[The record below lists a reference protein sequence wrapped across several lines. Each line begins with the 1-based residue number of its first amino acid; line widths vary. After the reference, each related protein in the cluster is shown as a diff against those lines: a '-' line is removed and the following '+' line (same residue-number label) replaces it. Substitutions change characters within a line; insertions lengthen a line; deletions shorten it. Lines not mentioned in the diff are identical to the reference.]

1 MNLLP
6 RRYHPI
12 ITPGL
17 ENAPVERLNFV
28 LAKRAERAE
37 QHAMSLRCVVAHVD
51 ATELFAKLD
60 LARRDKARLAG
71 YYDSTIDKMSFAW
84 VSKMG
89 YLAGL
94 ATTDPRGSGPVTPQV
109 VEDVLAKLVEVFKS
123 WNAKHYMESVAEGCK
138 AIEQRPEQTTF
149 SLGDESDK
157 RIAAQHRAA
166 LYTRFGA
173 GNIAD
178 NGLLALHERVAI
190 AVFEPQ
196 RDRYCS
202 EIGFCPS
209 DLVRIANTYARM
221 QIAGTPATRQAPS
234 HEPELSEA
242 DTSAS
247 YPLMSG
253 CLWSVD
259 EVAEAVNVTRVE
271 ASRML
276 NAFCT
281 EFDAHKG
288 MLLPGDPNPCQRQPL
303 LRVSGDTYVVP
314 HFALI
319 PPAVYSWTLHHA
331 RTTEGRNTVAKT
343 FRRVDRPQAT
353 ENIVADAL
361 RQVFADDTVVPNME
375 YGDKRLELAGELDC
389 IVDAAVP
396 ILVEV
401 KDLKLFDE
409 GRRGDMAPVERV
421 AKDGFGRAY
430 DQLARARRFIVDEG
444 GRTFRPRHD
453 ASSIT
458 ALQLSTNIPDT
469 VSIVITF
476 EEQSGVG
483 GDAWAFT
490 PWAHPPPVWTT
501 SLSAFIL
508 VCDHLAGDPAAF
520 FHYARRRQQRVGDGF
535 HDWNDIR
542 AFAEY
547 LYDRF
552 SGATSDTEGW
562 LAPEHPHWTEL
573 RTLTARLS
581 SYYAQPSD
589 PLTRP
594 QEISGVPTEITEAL
608 SDCAGRHPLEWIHA
622 AEAVMLVPPHS
633 WHKWRRHCQRH
644 AGREIPFLL
653 PGGNMQLVLSTTRNA
668 PLLSAGPPLTL
679 HVPSRTEPSSRCP

>member
-1 MNLLP
+1 M
-6 RRYHPI
+6 
-12 ITPGL
+12 
-17 ENAPVERLNFV
+17 
-28 LAKRAERAE
+28 
-37 QHAMSLRCVVAHVD
+37 
-51 ATELFAKLD
+51 
-60 LARRDKARLAG
+60 
-71 YYDSTIDKMSFAW
+71 IDKLSFAW

-94 ATTDPRGSGPVTPQV
+94 ATTNPRGSSPITPQV
-109 VEDVLAKLVEVFKS
+109 VEDVLAKLIGVYES
-123 WNAKHYMESVAEGCK
+123 WNAMHYMESVAEGCE
-138 AIEQRPEQTTF
+138 AIEQRSEQATV
-149 SLGDESDK
+149 SLEGECDK

-173 GNIAD
+173 SNIGD

-209 DLVRIANTYARM
+209 DLVRIANAYARM
-221 QIAGTPATRQAPS
+221 QIAGTPATRQTPS
-234 HEPELSEA
+234 HEPELSEP
-242 DTSAS
+242 DTSTS

-253 CLWSVD
+253 CLWTVD
-259 EVAEAVNVTRVE
+259 EVAEAVNITSAE
-271 ASRML
+271 ASSML

-281 EFDAHKG
+281 EFDTHKG
-288 MLLPGDPNPCQRQPL
+288 MLLAGDPNPCQRQPL

-331 RTTEGRNTVAKT
+331 RTAEGTATVAGQ
-343 FRRVDRPQAT
+343 FARLQRPRAT
-353 ENIVADAL
+353 ENIVANAL
-361 RQVFADDTVVPNME
+361 RQVFADGTVFPNME
-375 YGDKRLELAGELDC
+375 YVDKRLELAGELDC

-409 GRRGDMAPVERV
+409 GRRGDMAPVERL
-421 AKDGFGRAY
+421 AKGAFGRAY

-453 ASSIT
+453 APSST
-458 ALQLSTNIPDT
+458 ALHLATNIPDT
-469 VSIVITF
+469 VSILITF

-490 PWAHPPPVWTT
+490 PWAHPPPMWTT

-520 FHYARRRQQRVGDGF
+520 FHYARTRQQRVADGF

-542 AFAEY
+542 SFAEY

-562 LAPEHPHWTEL
+562 LALEHPHWTEL

-589 PLTRP
+589 TLTRP
-594 QEISGVPTEITEAL
+594 QEISGVPSEITEAL

-622 AEAVMLVPPHS
+622 AEAVMRVPPHR
-633 WHKWRRHCQRH
+633 WDKWQRHCQRH
-644 AGREIPFLL
+644 AGREVPFLL
-653 PGGNMQLVLSTTRNA
+653 PGGNMRLVLSANRNA
-668 PLLSAGPPLTL
+668 PVLRDGPLPTL
-679 HVPSRTEPSSRCP
+679 HLPSKRSQYPRSQR